1 MSTGT
6 EIGKETETVAVSLW
20 IAGQPVEVL
29 AVNFGT

>member
-6 EIGKETETVAVSLW
+6 EIGKGTETVDGSQW
-20 IAGQPVEVL
+20 IAGQPVDVL